1 MNTSDPND
9 PDVDQE
15 SALVALGWDDGWRT
29 ACAASPGGGE
39 PGRVIRHDGV
49 AVLTTLADSTRHL
62 QLRPAVP
69 PLAVGDWVTA
79 DGESVGDLLPRRS
92 LLERLDPSTGA
103 PTVVAANIDLVLIV
117 CGLDRPLRAG
127 RVQRFVAQ
135 ARDAGALP
143 VLVLT
148 KTDLAEDLERVRADA
163 HAIDPHLEV
172 FEVSATSGAGMDA
185 LATRIAGTTMVA
197 VGESGAGKSTLANA
211 LCGEEVAATAAV
223 RGGDAK
229 GRHTTTSRHLHLL
242 PMGGCLIDTP
252 GVRAV
257 GLSADTD
264 TVEEAFD
271 DIAELALRCKF
282 TDCGHDT
289 EPGCAVRA
297 AVDDGSLAAQR
308 LDSWHHLRGEV
319 AEQAE
324 RKQTQARRRRR

>member
-1 MNTSDPND
+1 MSTTNPEPSTPLD
-9 PDVDQE
+9 
-15 SALVALGWDDGWRT
+15 ALGWDDAWQ
-29 ACAASPGGGE
+29 ALLDQSAPAAA

-49 AVLTTLADSTRHL
+49 AVLTTLAEETRHL
-62 QLRPAVP
+62 HLRPSVP

-79 DGESVGDLLPRRS
+79 DGDTVADLLPRRS
-92 LLERLDPSTGA
+92 LLERLDPSTGT

-117 CGLDRPLRAG
+117 CGLDRPVRAG

-135 ARDAGALP
+135 TRDAGAVP

-148 KTDLAEDLERVRADA
+148 KTDLADDLDRVLTDA
-163 HAIDPHLEV
+163 RAIDPRLEV
-172 FEVSATSGAGMDA
+172 LAVSASTSAGMDA
-185 LATRIAGTTMVA
+185 LAARIAGTTMVA

-211 LCGEEVAATAAV
+211 LCGEDVAATAAV

-229 GRHTTTSRHLHLL
+229 GRHTTTSRQLHLL

-257 GLSADTD
+257 GLSADTA

-271 DIAELALRCKF
+271 DIAELSLRCKF

-297 AVDDGSLAAQR
+297 AVIDGSLAAQR
-308 LDSWHHLRGEV
+308 LDSWHRLRGEV
-319 AEQAE
+319 ADQAQREQA
-324 RKQTQARRRRR
+324 QARRRRR

>member
-1 MNTSDPND
+1 MSTSGPTDTE
-9 PDVDQE
+9 PDHDA
-15 SALVALGWDDGWRT
+15 ALVALGWDDSWQHVLEES
-29 ACAASPGGGE
+29 AAGGE

-49 AVLTTLADSTRHL
+49 AVLTSFAGPTRHL
-62 QLRPAVP
+62 HLRPAVP

-79 DGESVGDLLPRRS
+79 DGDTVGTLLPRRS
-92 LLERLDPSTGA
+92 LLERLDPSTGE

-117 CGLDRPLRAG
+117 CGLDRPVRAG

-148 KTDLAEDLERVRADA
+148 KTDLAEDLDRVRADA
-163 HAIDPHLEV
+163 EAIDPRLEV
-172 FEVSATSGAGMDA
+172 LEVSATSGAGIDA
-185 LATRIAGTTMVA
+185 LASRIAGTTMVA

-211 LCGEEVAATAAV
+211 LCGEEVATTAEV
-223 RGGDAK
+223 RSGDAK

-271 DIAELALRCKF
+271 DIAELALSCKF

-297 AVDDGSLAAQR
+297 AVADGALAAQR
-308 LDSWHHLRGEV
+308 LDSWHRLRGEV
-319 AEQAE
+319 AEQAD
-324 RKQTQARRRRR
+324 RKQTQSRRRRR

>member
-1 MNTSDPND
+1 MSTSVPAPND
-9 PDVDQE
+9 A
-15 SALVALGWDDGWRT
+15 ALVALGWDDDWRAT
-29 ACAASPGGGE
+29 LAAASDAGV

-49 AVLTTLADSTRHL
+49 AVLTTFADATRHL
-62 QLRPAVP
+62 RLRPSVP

-79 DGESVGDLLPRRS
+79 DGETVGSLLPRRS

-103 PTVVAANIDLVLIV
+103 PSVVAANIDLVLIV
-117 CGLDRPLRAG
+117 CGLDRPVRAG
-127 RVQRFVAQ
+127 RIQRFVAQ
-135 ARDAGALP
+135 TRDAGARP

-148 KTDLAEDLERVRADA
+148 KTDLAEDLDRALADA
-163 HAIDPHLEV
+163 HAIDPRLEV
-172 FEVSATSGAGMDA
+172 LAVSATTGAGMEA
-185 LATRIAGTTMVA
+185 VASRVAGTTMVA
-197 VGESGAGKSTLANA
+197 VGESGAGKSTLANE
-211 LCGEEVAATAAV
+211 LCGEEVAATAEV

-229 GRHTTTSRHLHLL
+229 GRHTTTSRQLHLL

-257 GLSADTD
+257 GLSADTT

-308 LDSWHHLRGEV
+308 LTSWQRLRGEV
-319 AEQAE
+319 AEQAQ
-324 RKQTQARRRRR
+324 RNQTQARRRRR